1 MKKKFLYPVTQ
12 TLSPNLFF
20 QNSKEEKNPSFPV
33 YCRPEL
39 AISGAHAF
47 WIERLSS
54 SSWSLEKYR
63 LCQQKV
69 IRVCIYF
76 RCTLYSM
83 FLTNSSSGDE
93 VRAAK
98 CCHWPLAAS
107 NIIQAKTYIVRVWS
121 ENNHIPLVLYA
132 SLLDNAPN
140 YLLVWCVIHRI
151 SVLMVNPILSWPNFL
166 WWQVTT
172 CHVSYQSF

>member
-1 MKKKFLYPVTQ
+1 MKKKIP
-12 TLSPNLFF
+12 LSDHSHKLWALIYFF
-20 QNSKEEKNPSFPV
+20 QNSKEEKKPSFPV

-107 NIIQAKTYIVRVWS
+107 NIIQATTYIVRVWS

-140 YLLVWCVIHRI
+140 YLVGCVIQKR
-151 SVLMVNPILSWPNFL
+151 
-166 WWQVTT
+166 
-172 CHVSYQSF
+172 